1 MRFGS
6 KKKNKYHNVK
16 QEKYGQ
22 KWDSEMEL
30 DYYESVCLPNLES
43 GEWLKVDTQQT
54 FILQEKFKYKDK
66 TILPIK
72 YIADFVIETKEHEL
86 IIVDTKGMPPT
97 SDFKLKWKM
106 MKYKYHFM
114 LSFLHPILNE
124 KYQRT
129 VPKSTIYK
137 YHSLF
142 VEQTQIISKE
152 KDDRIISI
160 ALFIYRGGAS
170 GI

>member
-43 GEWLKVDTQQT
+43 GKWLKVDTQQT

-72 YIADFVIETKEHEL
+72 YIADFVIETKEGEL

-106 MKYKYHFM
+106 MKFKFPQYTYKCLKGIGRDKRKGIMH
-114 LSFLHPILNE
+114 
-124 KYQRT
+124 YQNW
-129 VPKSTIYK
+129 
-137 YHSLF
+137 
-142 VEQTQIISKE
+142 EQVK
-152 KDDRIISI
+152 
-160 ALFIYRGGAS
+160 GC
-170 GI
+170 